1 MKNKNIAYAVPTTY
15 LLGEISGWYHQQ
27 EDRASKGV
35 GDEGFTITSTIF
47 DVIQELLFHA
57 IFDMDL
63 DDDYWWDKFEKISA
77 IQLAIRDN
85 INSGL
90 NDGSHIE
97 DWHVDHI
104 SMPAG
109 MLIIYDDLSFELIDE
124 LPDFF

>member
-1 MKNKNIAYAVPTTY
+1 MKDKSIVYAIPTVY
-15 LLGEISGWYHQQ
+15 LLGEISRWYHQQ
-27 EDRASKGV
+27 EDWASKGIRD
-35 GDEGFTITSTIF
+35 GGFTIASTIF
-47 DVIQELLFHA
+47 DVIQELLFHS

-85 INSGL
+85 IESGL
-90 NDGSHIE
+90 TDGSHME

-104 SMPAG
+104 SIPAG
-109 MLIIYDDLSFELIDE
+109 MLIIYDDLSFELVDG